1 MPHGDFMDGG
11 THQENVG
18 GENIPG
24 RRPVESEELG
34 LRPDATINSLLAIR
48 QISIHLCF
56 NFLMC
61 KMDMSILTSQVV
73 SEITETRV

>member
-1 MPHGDFMDGG
+1 MGG
-11 THQENVG
+11 THQEKVG

-24 RRPVESEELG
+24 RRPVESEELC

-48 QISIHLCF
+48 QISMHLGF

-61 KMDMSILTSQVV
+61 KIDIMSMLTSQVV
-73 SEITETRV
+73 SEIMETRV